1 MTQQQSLDTLIR
13 LAIQEDL
20 GDGDHTSLATIPA
33 QAKGKAKLLVK
44 ESGIIAGIEVART
57 VFKMYD
63 AHIEFRPLIT
73 DGTAVITGDIAFEV
87 SGSVRSILSAER
99 LVLNFIQ
106 RMSGIATHTHQ
117 LVSLL
122 GGRPT
127 RLLDTRKTTPN
138 MRIFEKMAVKIGGGY
153 NHRFGLFDMIL
164 IKNNHVDFAGS
175 ITAAIERTQSYLKEQ
190 GKQLPIEVEVR
201 NFEELK
207 EALQSTGI
215 QRIMLDNFSPEN
227 LRLAV
232 KIINGKVETE
242 ASGGIT
248 ENDLAAYAQT
258 GVDFI
263 SVGALTHQIKSLDMS
278 LRAVV

>member
-1 MTQQQSLDTLIR
+1 
-13 LAIQEDL
+13 
-20 GDGDHTSLATIPA
+20 
-33 QAKGKAKLLVK
+33 
-44 ESGIIAGIEVART
+44 
-57 VFKMYD
+57 
-63 AHIEFRPLIT
+63 
-73 DGTAVITGDIAFEV
+73 
-87 SGSVRSILSAER
+87 
-99 LVLNFIQ
+99 
-106 RMSGIATHTHQ
+106 
-117 LVSLL
+117 
-122 GGRPT
+122 
-127 RLLDTRKTTPN
+127 

>member
-1 MTQQQSLDTLIR
+1 MIQQQSLDTLIK
-13 LAIQEDL
+13 LAIEEDL

-33 QAKGKAKLLVK
+33 QAIGKAKLLVK
-44 ESGIIAGIEVART
+44 EPGIIAGIEVAKT
-57 VFKMYD
+57 VFKLYD
-63 AHIEFRPLIT
+63 AQIEFRPLLI
-73 DGTAVITGDIAFEV
+73 DGTAVAVGDIAFEV

-99 LVLNFIQ
+99 LVLNFMQ
-106 RMSGIATHTHQ
+106 RMSGIATYTHH

-122 GGRPT
+122 GSLPT

-138 MRIFEKMAVKIGGGY
+138 MRMFEKMAVKIGGGY

-175 ITAAIERTQSYLKEQ
+175 ITAAIERTQTYLKEQ
-190 GKQLPIEVEVR
+190 GKELAIEVEVR
-201 NFEELK
+201 NFKELN

-215 QRIMLDNFSPEN
+215 QRIMLDNFSPED
-227 LRLAV
+227 LSQAV
-232 KIINGKVETE
+232 KMINGKVETE

-248 ENDLAAYAQT
+248 ENDLVAYAKT